1 MTETATPAAAPLGM
15 FARMVGMVTSP
26 KATFQDI
33 VANPRPF
40 GILFVMALVI
50 GIGSAVPMFTE
61 AGQNAVLDMQ
71 MRAAE
76 SGGQTLT
83 PEQRARFDT
92 FKPFMAPFTIVTT
105 VIMIPI
111 ITLFMTALYWAAFN
125 VVLGGSASF
134 KQVLSTVSHSQVIP
148 ALGILAGIPFMLNQP
163 TMSMAGPFNLGA
175 LMPWLEAGSRLAK
188 FMGNLGVFGLWGVLV
203 NAIGLGVLYR
213 RKTVGIFIALLIIYL
228 GFVYLGSMFR

>member
-1 MTETATPAAAPLGM
+1 MTETATAPAAPLGL
-15 FARMVGMVTSP
+15 FARAAGMLFSP
-26 KATFQDI
+26 KATFQNI

-40 GILFVMALVI
+40 GILFVTALVI

-61 AGQNAVLDMQ
+61 AGQNTVLDMQ
-71 MRAAE
+71 LRAAE
-76 SGGQTLT
+76 SGGRTLT
-83 PEQRARFDT
+83 PEQRATFES
-92 FKPFMAPFTIVTT
+92 FKPFLAPFTIATT
-105 VIMIPI
+105 MIMIPVF
-111 ITLFMTALYWAAFN
+111 TLFMTALYWAAFN

-175 LMPWLEAGSRLAK
+175 LLPMLEEGSRLAK
-188 FMGNLGVFGLWGVLV
+188 FMSNLGVFGLWGVFV

-213 RKTVGIFIALLIIYL
+213 RKTAGIFVGLLIIYL
-228 GFVYLGSMFR
+228 GFVFLGSMFR